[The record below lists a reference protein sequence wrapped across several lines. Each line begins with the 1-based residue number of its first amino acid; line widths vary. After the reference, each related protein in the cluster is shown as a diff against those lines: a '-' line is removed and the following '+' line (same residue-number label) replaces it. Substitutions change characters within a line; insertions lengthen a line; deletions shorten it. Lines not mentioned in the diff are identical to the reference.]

1 MARKC
6 LEKEEEVV
14 RYILSCSFT
23 SMMRT
28 IQINICDNDDDDD
41 DDEEEEVDLDDMN
54 NLKVTLARRAR
65 DVAEAENRLL
75 QEKNKYVA
83 NPLFATNEQSGP

>member
-14 RYILSCSFT
+14 RYILSCSFI

-41 DDEEEEVDLDDMN
+41 EEEDDLDDMN

-65 DVAEAENRLL
+65 DVAEAENKLL

-83 NPLFATNEQSGP
+83 NPLFATNEQCGP

>member
-6 LEKEEEVV
+6 LEKEEEVD
-14 RYILSCSFT
+14 RQILSCSFT
-23 SMMRT
+23 SIMRT
-28 IQINICDNDDDDD
+28 IKISICDNDDDD
-41 DDEEEEVDLDDMN
+41 EEEEEEEDLDDMN

-65 DVAEAENRLL
+65 DVAEAENKLL

-83 NPLFATNEQSGP
+83 NPLFATNEQCGP

>member
-14 RYILSCSFT
+14 RYILSCSFI

-41 DDEEEEVDLDDMN
+41 EEEEDDLDDMN

-65 DVAEAENRLL
+65 DVAEAENKLL

-83 NPLFATNEQSGP
+83 NPLFATNEQCGGP

>member
-41 DDEEEEVDLDDMN
+41 EEEENDLDDIN

-65 DVAEAENRLL
+65 DVAEAENKLL
-75 QEKNKYVA
+75 QEKNKYVCSKSIVC
-83 NPLFATNEQSGP
+83 NK

>member
-14 RYILSCSFT
+14 RYISSCSFT

-28 IQINICDNDDDDD
+28 VKISICDNNDD
-41 DDEEEEVDLDDMN
+41 DDEEEGEDLDDMN

-65 DVAEAENRLL
+65 DVAEAENKLL

-83 NPLFATNEQSGP
+83 NPLFATNEQCGGP

>member
-28 IQINICDNDDDDD
+28 IQINICDNDGEDD
-41 DDEEEEVDLDDMN
+41 DDEEEDDLDDMN

-65 DVAEAENRLL
+65 DVAEAENKLL

-83 NPLFATNEQSGP
+83 SPLFATYEQCGGP

>member
-28 IQINICDNDDDDD
+28 IKINICDNDDDD
-41 DDEEEEVDLDDMN
+41 EEEEDLDDMN

-65 DVAEAENRLL
+65 DVAETENKLL
-75 QEKNKYVA
+75 QEKNKYVG
-83 NPLFATNEQSGP
+83 NPVFATNEQCGGP